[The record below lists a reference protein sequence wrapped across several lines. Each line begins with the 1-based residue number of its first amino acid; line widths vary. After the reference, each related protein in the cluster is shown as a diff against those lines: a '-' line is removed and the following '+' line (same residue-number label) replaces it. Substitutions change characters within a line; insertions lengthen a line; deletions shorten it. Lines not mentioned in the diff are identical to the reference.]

1 MCDCGN
7 RWFSLFCPRPE
18 TRPLSCVSKK
28 RVPPESHSAVY
39 VDDQLRDFP
48 GTPCKSFVTGIQLPL
63 TGKLEAVPDGAGPG
77 ERPEKSA

>member
-1 MCDCGN
+1 MGLRLGSPRKLTEAGGPFPQTRLLLCDTQSTA
-7 RWFSLFCPRPE
+7 WVL
-18 TRPLSCVSKK
+18 
-28 RVPPESHSAVY
+28 Y